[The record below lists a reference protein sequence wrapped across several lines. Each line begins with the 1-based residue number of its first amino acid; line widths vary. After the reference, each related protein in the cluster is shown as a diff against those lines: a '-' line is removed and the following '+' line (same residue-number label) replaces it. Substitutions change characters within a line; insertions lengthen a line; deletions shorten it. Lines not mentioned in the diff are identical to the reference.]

1 MLGTCSGIVLMESK
15 LHLIGRTGT
24 LVTLDRTIVLEG
36 GGNGHVDGGFVG
48 TFDGDDAMAD
58 GLTAPTILHHGT
70 AEVTQTTAQLL
81 MSARH
86 TMQGDAFGSIV
97 ETAVLLRGGHGGRE
111 TELAG
116 TRGCQM
122 KDDDAVGKR
131 REALATEVH
140 IVDIIFDHRQ
150 SAVEVE

>member
-1 MLGTCSGIVLMESK
+1 
-15 LHLIGRTGT
+15 
-24 LVTLDRTIVLEG
+24 
-36 GGNGHVDGGFVG
+36 
-48 TFDGDDAMAD
+48 MAN
-58 GLTAPTILHHGT
+58 GLTAATILYHGT
-70 AEVTQTTAQLL
+70 SEVTQTTAQLL

-97 ETAVLLRGGHGGRE
+97 ETTVLLRGSHCGRK

-122 KDDDAVGKR
+122 EDDDAVGKR